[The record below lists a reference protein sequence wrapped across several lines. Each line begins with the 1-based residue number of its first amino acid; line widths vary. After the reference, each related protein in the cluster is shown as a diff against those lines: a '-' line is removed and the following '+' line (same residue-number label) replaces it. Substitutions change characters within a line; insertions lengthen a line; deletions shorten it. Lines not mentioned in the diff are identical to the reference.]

1 MLYIIV
7 LLPHIFLEELSQ
19 RSASPPLSFADQHSQ
34 KDSQTEQSPWSS
46 YSSQLWQGAISC
58 RRLKPQLKRSY
69 WTGVRVSL
77 TKTSDL
83 FEWIWNKTFNPCPE
97 KTPIFWRCFSVN
109 VFCCYDLIFYEKT
122 SWVNL
127 FFCFWRQLLY
137 TDFCTQRAIL
147 STTVCVNMFSL

>member
-1 MLYIIV
+1 MC
-7 LLPHIFLEELSQ
+7 IFTYKLNISNCVVYHCFIATYFPRGALT
-19 RSASPPLSFADQHSQ
+19 ASPPLSFADQHSQ

-46 YSSQLWQGAISC
+46 YSSQLWHGAISC

-109 VFCCYDLIFYEKT
+109 VFCCYDLIFLWENK
-122 SWVNL
+122 L
-127 FFCFWRQLLY
+127 G
-137 TDFCTQRAIL
+137 
-147 STTVCVNMFSL
+147 